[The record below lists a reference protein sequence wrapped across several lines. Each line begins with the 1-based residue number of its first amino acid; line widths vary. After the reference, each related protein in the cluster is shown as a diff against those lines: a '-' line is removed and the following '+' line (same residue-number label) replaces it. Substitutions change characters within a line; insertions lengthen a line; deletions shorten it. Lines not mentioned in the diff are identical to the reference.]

1 MKLEKRFFKGLSDDV
16 KFIRETVFVK
26 EQGFQNEFDEYD
38 SEAIHLVIYC
48 DDKAAATGRLFTKD
62 TNKETYTVGR
72 VAVLKEYRK
81 LHLGQKVL
89 EFIEEKAREEGVK
102 KIELSAQCQVE
113 GFYKKYGY
121 TSSGDVYYDEH
132 CPHIHMEKILKK

>member
-16 KFIRETVFVK
+16 KYIRETVFVK

-38 SEAIHLVIYC
+38 SKAIHLVIYC
-48 DDKAAATGRLFTKD
+48 DDKATATGRLFRKD
-62 TNKETYTVGR
+62 DNTSEYTIGR
-72 VAVLKEYRK
+72 VAVLLDYRK

-89 EFIEEKAREEGVK
+89 EFLEEKAKESGAN
-102 KIELSAQCQVE
+102 KIELSAQCKVE

-121 TSSGDVYYDEH
+121 FSSGEIYYDEF
-132 CPHIHMEKILKK
+132 CPHIHMEKNLG